1 MNVDFRPF
9 RRYPRN
15 AISHDPGHFR
25 SSDFGRRR
33 SYAPCM
39 IDCKRDP
46 TSIRA
51 LDHELQPS
59 QHERRFSR
67 VPPAITPT
75 PSAVQVAA
83 PTAQSPVAATAGTTP
98 PQEAEAQPGPAC
110 PLRVRRVGGREVC
123 VGYQLGTCLSSTCP
137 RAHVCHECGRRHPSG
152 ALCKGA
158 LRAVSRW
165 IAAMSKDRNRR

>member
-1 MNVDFRPF
+1 MGSEMCIRDRIRALDHELQPSQHERRFSTFRRYPRNAISHDPGHFRSSDFGRARSYAPCMIDCKRNPTSIRALDHELQPSQHERRFSTF

-59 QHERRFSR
+59 QHERRFSTFR
-67 VPPAITPT
+67 RYPRNAI
-75 PSAVQVAA
+75 SHD
-83 PTAQSPVAATAGTTP
+83 
-98 PQEAEAQPGPAC
+98 PGHF
-110 PLRVRRVGGREVC
+110 R
-123 VGYQLGTCLSSTCP
+123 SSDF
-137 RAHVCHECGRRHPSG
+137 GRRRS
-152 ALCKGA
+152 
-158 LRAVSRW
+158 
-165 IAAMSKDRNRR
+165 